1 MKKKP
6 FIGYF
11 NYTVL
16 LTHISLLS
24 SVFGIY
30 FAIKQIPEAAVYCLM
45 VSGICDA
52 FDGKVARTK
61 ERCRQEERFGIQL
74 DSLSDIVCFGVL
86 PTVIGY
92 TLGMRHWWYI
102 LIFFFYVGMALTSL
116 AFVNVTEEDRQ
127 VETGERR
134 KEYTGLPVTSAAIIF
149 PALYIL
155 GYFFDWMQF
164 ELIYAGGLLI
174 TGVLF
179 VLNFKVRKPSGI
191 FMALLIVFGSALLV
205 MMAKGMHYG
214 A

>member
-1 MKKKP
+1 
-6 FIGYF
+6 
-11 NYTVL
+11 
-16 LTHISLLS
+16 
-24 SVFGIY
+24 
-30 FAIKQIPEAAVYCLM
+30 M

-102 LIFFFYVGMALTSL
+102 LVFFFYVGMALTRL
-116 AFVNVTEEDRQ
+116 AFFNVTEEDRQ
-127 VETGERR
+127 DEATGERR
-134 KEYTGLPVTSAAIIF
+134 KEYTGLPVTSAAIII

-155 GYFFDWMQF
+155 GYFFEMEF
-164 ELIYAGGLLI
+164 EIVYAAVLLI
-174 TGVLF
+174 TGLLF
-179 VLNFKVRKPSGI
+179 VLNFKVRKPTGI

>member
-24 SVFGIY
+24 TVFGIY
-30 FAIKQIPEAAVYCLM
+30 FAIKGIPEAAVYCLM
-45 VSGICDA
+45 ISGICDA

-61 ERCRQEERFGIQL
+61 ERSRQEERFGIQL

-102 LIFFFYVGMALTSL
+102 AVFFFYVMAALTRL
-116 AFVNVTEEDRQ
+116 AFFNVTEEDRQ
-127 VETGERR
+127 LETGERR
-134 KEYTGLPVTSAAIIF
+134 KEYTGLPVTSAAIII
-149 PALYIL
+149 PALYIV
-155 GYFFDWMQF
+155 GHFFEPYF
-164 ELIYAGGLLI
+164 EIVYAAVMVVTAI
-174 TGVLF
+174 LF
-179 VLNFKVRKPSGI
+179 ILNFRMRKPSGI
-191 FMALLIVFGSALLV
+191 FMALLIIFGSALLV
-205 MMAKGMHYG
+205 MMAKGIHYG